1 MVTVLV
7 GPEED
12 EFEVHRV
19 RLTQCSSYFRKIL
32 RQKQSDE
39 APVIVK
45 VPEIS
50 KFYFVMYWHWVYTS
64 KLDEEA
70 LDCEDGT
77 PRFVEHHRQLQL
89 QHEDDETMRAYTRCE
104 VLRDSSILASHL
116 IRFWI
121 CADLLGDAE
130 CQDAISDELTKWFLD
145 KHIPTAIS
153 ASTIAFVDEKTEP
166 GCELRQFC
174 IDWADNELVAGSKI
188 ACLRGWFDPTA
199 PKWLLL
205 GVLSFKLR
213 REEGDWEGGEDP
225 RKASK
230 EGRYHVDLW
239 D

>member
-19 RLTQCSSYFRKIL
+19 RLTQRSSYFRKIL
-32 RQKQSDE
+32 SQKPSDE
-39 APVIVK
+39 APVILK

-50 KFYFVMYWHWVYTS
+50 TPYFVMYWHWVYTS
-64 KLDEEA
+64 KLDDEA
-70 LDCEDGT
+70 LDYEDGT
-77 PRFVEHHRQLQL
+77 PRFVEHHRQPQRK
-89 QHEDDETMRAYTRCE
+89 DDETMRAYTRCE

-121 CADLLGDAE
+121 CADFLGDAE
-130 CQDAISDELTKWFLD
+130 CQDTISDELAKWFLD

-153 ASTIAFVDEKTEP
+153 ASTIAFVDEKTRP
-166 GCELRQFC
+166 GSPIRRFC
-174 IDWADNELVAGSKI
+174 IDWADNKLVAGSKI

-205 GVLSFKLR
+205 GALSFKLR
-213 REEGDWEGGEDP
+213 REEGDWERGEDP